1 MISSPAILAGLI
13 GCLVGAIACLLIIG
27 VINRRRDETA
37 RRDHSAR
44 RDQGAQSDSDERR
57 DAARALREAE
67 EERDRQRKF
76 LDSVVENIP
85 SCIAVKDFAERR
97 FRLINKS
104 VEKLYDVT
112 AAQVIGKTAH
122 ELFDRQTADAIHER
136 DEQSLRIGGDM
147 FLHEDAIT
155 LPSGKVRYLTS
166 KRTCI
171 RDADGNPQYLLNVIE
186 DVTER
191 RLVQDQLAQAQRMEA
206 VGQLT
211 GGLAH
216 DFNNLLHVIIGNL
229 DMLALDVQDNPAAAE
244 KVEAI
249 LGSSLRGAE
258 LTAQLLAFSRQQ
270 SLAPRPLR
278 LDRLLQHVIKLLNRT
293 LGERIEIEFRPDRM
307 LADIVADE
315 AQLEAALVNIA
326 INARDAM
333 PNGGKLVI
341 ETGSVALDQAYCDQH
356 AEVAPGR
363 YAMIVVTDTGVGM
376 EPEVLARIFE
386 PFYTT
391 KEPGRG
397 TGLGLS
403 MVFGFARQSGGHI
416 TAESTVGVGTTFRLY
431 LPQTA
436 LPLEASTAGPAG
448 QVGTAIAGEN
458 ETILVVEDNPTI
470 RSLAATQLRALSYRV
485 IEAEDAAAALR
496 VLQQY
501 EVDLLF
507 TDVVMPGEM
516 NGKQLATTARVRNP
530 KLKVLFTSGF
540 AGSGAAGEGAELK
553 PDDLLL
559 KKPYRRAELA
569 KAVRDLL
576 GTGPIS

>member
-1 MISSPAILAGLI
+1 MTISPAILTGLLGCVAGAFVSMLI
-13 GCLVGAIACLLIIG
+13 MRAIG
-27 VINRRRDETA
+27 RRRD
-37 RRDHSAR
+37 
-44 RDQGAQSDSDERR
+44 
-57 DAARALREAE
+57 DAELHCAE

-76 LDSVVENIP
+76 LDTVIANVP

-97 FRLINKS
+97 FRLINRS
-104 VEKLYDVT
+104 MEKLYDVT
-112 AAQVIGKTAH
+112 AAQVVGKTAH
-122 ELFDRQTADAIHER
+122 DLFDRATADAIDAR
-136 DEQSLRIGGDM
+136 DEQSLLIGGEM

-166 KRTCI
+166 KRACI
-171 RDADGNPQYLLNVIE
+171 RDADGNPQYLINVIE

-216 DFNNLLHVIIGNL
+216 DFNNLLHIIIGNL
-229 DMLALDVQDNPAAAE
+229 DLLALDVRENPGAAE

-258 LTAQLLAFSRQQ
+258 LTAQLLAFSRRQ

-278 LDRLLQHVIKLLNRT
+278 LNRLLQHVTRMLNRT
-293 LGERIEIEFRPDRM
+293 LGERIQIDLRGEASLP
-307 LADIVADE
+307 DIVADE

-333 PNGGKLVI
+333 PNGGKLLI
-341 ETGSVALDQAYCDQH
+341 ATHSVTLDQDYCDRH
-356 AEVAPGR
+356 AEVTPGR
-363 YAMIVVTDTGVGM
+363 YALIAITDTGVGM
-376 EPEVLARIFE
+376 GPEVLSHIFE

-416 TAESTVGVGTTFRLY
+416 TAESAVGAGTTFRLY
-431 LPQTA
+431 LPQAAQPLAPVTA
-436 LPLEASTAGPAG
+436 DSTGGESAA
-448 QVGTAIAGEN
+448 VAGEN

-470 RSLAATQLRALSYRV
+470 RSLVTTQLRALSYRV
-485 IEAEDAAAALR
+485 IEAEDAAAALGAFR
-496 VLQQY
+496 QY

-516 NGKQLATTARVRNP
+516 NGKQLATAARVRNP
-530 KLKVLFTSGF
+530 RLKVLFTSGF
-540 AGSGAAGEGAELK
+540 AGSGGFGGGADLE
-553 PDDLLL
+553 PGDLLL
-559 KKPYRRAELA
+559 KKPYRRADLA
-569 KAVRDLL
+569 KAVHDLL
-576 GTGPIS
+576 GACSEP